1 MRFIGRTMVRAL
13 AGAGLIGATALG
25 LAAPAAAD
33 ELTLDFIV
41 DVQVISGYAGSTVEA
56 YTYLA
61 NDRGLDI
68 DGWSADFTVPDGA
81 TITGIAGDEFADGTE
96 RPDEGC
102 ALVTP
107 QRVECHTNA
116 TLGHTGNVDTLF
128 EVALPAGVSGV
139 IGAATYTVTPDE
151 GEARSAEADV
161 TVLEPLEPDLVAT
174 LGPGFDIA
182 APPGAAFDQVLEVT
196 SLGGDM
202 TGGSI
207 DLSLVGGVTLT
218 GITGLDLVDGATRPD
233 EGCVVVDAQVRCH
246 TNATLAQGATTE
258 VTFHLLMPET
268 AERSKL
274 GDATVTVTGDNG
286 GKASDT
292 QAVYLDADPRVLD
305 VTATPS
311 VAGAAGDVVEIVVDA
326 ANGGPIGVGSRIVD
340 LEVPEGA
347 TIVGVEGF
355 ELVDESTWPDEGCAL
370 LSPQRVECARTSP
383 ALLTGEAEQ
392 WTVEV
397 RLADDAE
404 AGELGVAQLTYRGG
418 DEFYEAE
425 TVVAVTGGGTASGG
439 DGEELPDTGAGGTAV
454 TMLAAVLLLAGGAAM
469 TLRTRRA

>member
-1 MRFIGRTMVRAL
+1 M

-41 DVQVISGYAGSTVEA
+41 DVQEISGYAGSTVQA
-56 YTYLA
+56 YTSVA

-81 TITGIAGDEFADGTE
+81 TITGIAGEEFADGTE

-107 QRVECHTNA
+107 QRVECHTSA
-116 TLGHTGNVDTLF
+116 TLGHVDNVDTLF
-128 EVALPAGVSGV
+128 EVALPAGASGV

-151 GEARSAEADV
+151 GAAKTAEADV

-174 LGPGFDIA
+174 LGPDFDIA
-182 APPGAAFDQVLEVT
+182 APPGAGFDQILEVT

-202 TGGSI
+202 AGGSI
-207 DLSLVGGVTLT
+207 DLTLVGGVTLT
-218 GITGLDLVDGATRPD
+218 GITGLDLVDGGARPD
-233 EGCVVVDAQVRCH
+233 EGCVVVDAQVQCH

-258 VTFHLLMPET
+258 ITFHLLMPAT

-286 GKASDT
+286 GTASDT
-292 QAVYLDADPRVLD
+292 QAVYLDVDPRVLE

-326 ANGGPIGVGSRIVD
+326 ANGGPIGVASRVVD
-340 LEVPEGA
+340 LVVPEGA

-370 LSPQRVECARTSP
+370 LSPRQVECARTSP
-383 ALLTGEAEQ
+383 PLLTGEAEQ
-392 WTVEV
+392 WTIEV
-397 RLADDAE
+397 RLDDDA
-404 AGELGVAQLTYRGG
+404 ATGELGAAQLTYRGG

-425 TVVAVTGGGTASGG
+425 TVVTVTAGGGTASGG
-439 DGEELPDTGAGGTAV
+439 DGEELPDTGTSSTTVA
-454 TMLAAVLLLAGGAAM
+454 LAAVALLLAGGAAM
-469 TLRTRRA
+469 TLRSRRA